1 MTGLWKWSSVLNTS
15 LVFKDPG
22 LTTFL
27 VILVVLHAICY
38 AIEVTGQRIYKL
50 YDPLTVSPT
59 YAVLEEASNWRV
71 QLTKLRENNLEKLMY
86 LAASIAVFVV
96 GSELGFRAAN
106 FYTMYKELN
115 LIFMIYILSLIISY
129 WCNWICA
136 MQPAGLNPNGDPPLN
151 LTGPGPLGGSV
162 TVRTK
167 NQGLVS
173 PDRYGFVFWSAQWL
187 LIICNQIQTVL
198 LSYFSFG
205 LVGAYTSGYPLGLLA
220 RALK

>member
-1 MTGLWKWSSVLNTS
+1 VINTK
-15 LVFKDPG
+15 LIFRGDPG
-22 LTTFL
+22 LAKFL
-27 VILVVLHAICY
+27 IVLLILHAICF
-38 AIEVTGQRIYKL
+38 AIESSRKL
-50 YDPLTVSPT
+50 RYDLFDPLTVSPT
-59 YAVLEEASNWRV
+59 YAIEQEPNNWIV

-96 GSELGFRAAN
+96 GAELGFRAAN
-106 FYTMYKELN
+106 FKTMYEELN
-115 LIFMIYILSLIISY
+115 LIFMIYLLSLFISY

-136 MQPAGLNPNGDPPLN
+136 MQPGELSPNGDPPLN
-151 LTGPGPLGGSV
+151 LVGVGPLGGAV
-162 TVRTK
+162 IVRSK

-173 PDRYGFVFWSAQWL
+173 PSHYGFIFWSAQWL

>member
-1 MTGLWKWSSVLNTS
+1 MSGLWKWSDVLNTK
-15 LVFKDPG
+15 LILKDPG
-22 LTTFL
+22 LSTFL
-27 VILVVLHAICY
+27 IVLVILHAICY
-38 AIEVTGQRIYKL
+38 AIEVTEPQKYKL

-59 YAVLEEASNWRV
+59 YALPEEPNNWRV
-71 QLTKLRENNLEKLMY
+71 QLTKLRVNNLEKLMY

-106 FYTMYKELN
+106 FHTMYNELN
-115 LIFMIYILSLIISY
+115 LIFMIYIFSLIVSY

-136 MQPAGLNPNGDPPLN
+136 MQPGGLNPNGDPPLN
-151 LTGPGPLGGSV
+151 LTGAGPLGGSV

-173 PDRYGFVFWSAQWL
+173 PTRYGFVFWTAQWL